1 MQNQSIIKKNRYIIR
16 MAICCIG
23 CAGFVK
29 QAEPVSKKITRAQ
42 YTMVTAI
49 DSVPVR
55 LIKTLPAAGKL
66 LNEKPAGKGWVN
78 LLASAGNWNA
88 DQRYWRFRDGGLHG
102 EYDGGAFHNYAWTKK
117 AYADYELNVL
127 IRMQGREA
135 NSGVCI
141 RIHPVDA
148 DNVPG
153 YQVDMGPGYWG
164 CLWEEKR
171 AGMVQAFP
179 KELADQLV
187 KDKDWNHYY
196 VIAKGH
202 HIQAWLNDV
211 KTIDTTHIAGFED
224 GFIGFQLCHGD
235 KHTIIDVKALYIRE
249 IK

>member
-1 MQNQSIIKKNRYIIR
+1 MIKKIHYVARVV
-16 MAICCIG
+16 ICCIG
-23 CAGFVK
+23 CAGFI
-29 QAEPVSKKITRAQ
+29 QHAEPVSKKMTRQQ
-42 YTMVTAI
+42 YTAMEVM

-55 LIKTLPAAGKL
+55 LKKTLPAAGKL
-66 LNEKPAGKGWVN
+66 LNEKPSGKGWIN
-78 LLASAGNWNA
+78 LLESATNWNA
-88 DQRYWRFRDGGLHG
+88 DQRYWSFSKGSLHG

-117 AYADYELNVL
+117 IYTDYELNVL

-179 KELADQLV
+179 KDLADQLV

-202 HIQAWLNDV
+202 HIQAWLNEV
-211 KTIDTTHIAGFED
+211 KTIDTTHTGGFED
-224 GFIGFQLCHGD
+224 GAIGFQLCHGD
-235 KHTIIDVKALYIRE
+235 KHTVIDVKALYIRE